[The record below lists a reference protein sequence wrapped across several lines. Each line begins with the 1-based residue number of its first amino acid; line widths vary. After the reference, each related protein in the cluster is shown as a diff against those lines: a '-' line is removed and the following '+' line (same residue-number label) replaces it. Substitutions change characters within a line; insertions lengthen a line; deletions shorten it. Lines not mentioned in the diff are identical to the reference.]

1 MTNKLVVVIN
11 SLKVPKIKKIL
22 LYEMKCLVPNYSCL
36 QNPWLGGLAPPDPRS
51 FCPQLNLNPPPQT
64 KFLGTPLNNP
74 VPHPRI
80 LKPQNLT
87 LLKVKDI
94 VLITLSF
101 HAWHSKGY
109 TLWQR
114 LQLQLYTTELLI
126 VKKGHKSLAPTLTG
140 ETKRW
145 CLWLLAYLTSPGLM
159 GHWQGRIHRGGACRT
174 PPAPLKSLTCA

>member
-1 MTNKLVVVIN
+1 VPCTKLQ
-11 SLKVPKIKKIL
+11 L
-22 LYEMKCLVPNYSCL
+22 
-36 QNPWLGGLAPPDPRS
+36 PPEPLTRGASAPRS
-51 FCPQLNLNPPPQT
+51 PFFLSSTEFEPPPPQT
-64 KFLGTPLNNP
+64 KFLGTPLNNA

-80 LKPQNLT
+80 LNPQNLT